1 VNSGTK
7 LLERAV
13 SYATRSVLDVTPAN
27 LQCPTPCHGWN
38 LDMLLRHASESL
50 AALHDATVTGHVALI
65 PDGQCGLFD
74 PVQAFRNQAG
84 RLLAARAVSCPRQ
97 ELNVGGLPLPGIT
110 AECAGAIEI
119 VVHGWDISQACG
131 QCRPI
136 PESLAASLL
145 VIVPLLI
152 PETGRYSLFSPPVQ
166 TDPQASL
173 GDQLVAFLGR
183 KPPVPRSGTAR
194 AWRGR
199 GPRS

>member
-1 VNSGTK
+1 
-7 LLERAV
+7 
-13 SYATRSVLDVTPAN
+13 
-27 LQCPTPCHGWN
+27 
-38 LDMLLRHASESL
+38 MLLRHASESL
-50 AALHDATVTGHVALI
+50 AALHDATATGHVALI
-65 PDGQCGLFD
+65 PDGQCELFD

-84 RLLAARAVSCPRQ
+84 RLLAARAVRCPRQ
-97 ELNVGGLPLPGIT
+97 ELDVGGLPLPGIT

-152 PETGRYSLFSPPVQ
+152 PETGRYSLFRPPVQ
-166 TDPQASL
+166 TGPQASL

-183 KPPVPRSGTAR
+183 KPPVPR
-194 AWRGR
+194 
-199 GPRS
+199 